1 MQWLWRNNS
10 NTLAL
15 VLCAK
20 SSDVAAVP
28 SVLQTAI
35 TTVYYGCERLQRM
48 YVMPGVAGISICER
62 L

>member
-28 SVLQTAI
+28 SVLQTANKLFFTSGI
-35 TTVYYGCERLQRM
+35 IMHQN
-48 YVMPGVAGISICER
+48 GISVVWEGP
-62 L
+62 